1 MKTLTYIVKVKVNS
15 EVTKES
21 FVNFLKEAIGIW
33 GGQLHPDDPL
43 FGSKKVTVISIPKK

>member
-33 GGQLHPDDPL
+33 